1 MVVCLLVV
9 SAITTLLAIGPGV
22 VLGTSSPASS
32 TDFSIAVSPSIVPI
46 NPGFWGLLSAV
57 SVGSNGFTG
66 DVSLSAIAPAGFTGS
81 VSVSPSTMGLVDG
94 SCYYA
99 CVSDLDISSTD
110 SIPVGYYNIT
120 ITGTS
125 GSLTHSTTMTLIVT
139 IEDFSVM
146 AGSGCGVQCFLTVS
160 QGSAGTFPIQL
171 KSINGFFGNVS
182 LSDSVSYPPT
192 LSASLNPAT
201 VSLSSGGSAISTLT
215 VTVSDSTPPGSYP
228 IEITGSSGLLWH
240 GTSLTV
246 VVTLAYFSVSANP
259 TSLEIPLGSQR
270 QTLTTVTWLNGLS
283 NSILLQVASSSA
295 AVSCVFASSNTSGL
309 TVTEPAS
316 GSAYQYLK
324 CAANG
329 PVANYTVTI
338 YGTSGPYQQ
347 STILPVA
354 VSVDP
359 FVASPVVSV
368 VVGMDGGL
376 YSSVSGPGGSWNGWQ
391 SLSGSTPSTP
401 TLCRSGPNR
410 VDLLVRGN
418 DDGIYHKAFISGV
431 WSASWDKTPTGIT
444 VDQPVCAIL
453 GTTLYVVVRGATSE
467 LWATTLD
474 LNTNTWAPT
483 WTDLLGFSQSVPGLA
498 ASPGLNR
505 LDLVV
510 RGFDN
515 GIYHKS
521 FINGAWSQS
530 WDSPSGATIG
540 TPVAVS
546 DGSSLHVVVIGGA
559 SSLWYN
565 SLSLSSNTWTG
576 WVYPSGATSSTPAL
590 VWTPGLNRLD
600 LVVRGMDN
608 GIYHKSL

>member
-9 SAITTLLAIGPGV
+9 STITTLLAIGPAV

-32 TDFSIAVSPSIVPI
+32 ADFSMAVSPSIVPI

-57 SVGSNGFTG
+57 SVGGSGFTG
-66 DVSLSAIAPAGFTGS
+66 DVSLSAAAPAGFTGS
-81 VSVSPSTMGLVDG
+81 VSISPSTMGLVDG

-146 AGSGCGVQCFLTVS
+146 AGSGCGVPCSLTVY

-171 KSINGFFGNVS
+171 KSINGFSGNVS

-295 AVSCVFASSNTSGL
+295 AVSCVFALSNTSGL
-309 TVTEPAS
+309 TVTEPAG

-329 PVANYTVTI
+329 PVGNYKVTI

-347 STILPVA
+347 STMLPVA

-359 FVASPVVSV
+359 TISTTVNFQGVTVTASGSLTISSGTVTGTVSV
-368 VVGMDGGL
+368 TATNSTTGAVLFSKTYGITVGYG
-376 YSSVSGPGGSWNGWQ
+376 
-391 SLSGSTPSTP
+391 SGSTARFVLTIPTGSSWLGTACTVNVSTNTAACSISRAP
-401 TLCRSGPNR
+401 DVNHDGV
-410 VDLLVRGN
+410 VDLL
-418 DDGIYHKAFISGV
+418 DLAQAAIAFDSVKGDAGY
-431 WSASWDKTPTGIT
+431 SASCDLNADGSVNI
-444 VDQPVCAIL
+444 
-453 GTTLYVVVRGATSE
+453 
-467 LWATTLD
+467 LD
-474 LNTNTWAPT
+474 LA
-483 WTDLLGFSQSVPGLA
+483 QLA
-498 ASPGLNR
+498 IDYQL
-505 LDLVV
+505 
-510 RGFDN
+510 
-515 GIYHKS
+515 
-521 FINGAWSQS
+521 
-530 WDSPSGATIG
+530 
-540 TPVAVS
+540 PVF
-546 DGSSLHVVVIGGA
+546 G
-559 SSLWYN
+559 
-565 SLSLSSNTWTG
+565 
-576 WVYPSGATSSTPAL
+576 
-590 VWTPGLNRLD
+590 
-600 LVVRGMDN
+600 
-608 GIYHKSL
+608 

>member
-9 SAITTLLAIGPGV
+9 STITTLLAIGPAV

-66 DVSLSAIAPAGFTGS
+66 DVSLSATAPAGFTGS
-81 VSVSPSTMGLVDG
+81 VSISPSTMGLVDG

-125 GSLTHSTTMTLIVT
+125 GPLTHSTQMTLIVT

-146 AGSGCGVQCFLTVS
+146 AGSGCGVPCSLTVY
-160 QGSAGTFPIQL
+160 QGSAGTLPIQL
-171 KSINGFFGNVS
+171 KSINGFSGNVS

-215 VTVSDSTPPGSYP
+215 VTVSDSTPPGSYL
-228 IEITGSSGLLWH
+228 IGITGSSGLLWH

-259 TSLEIPLGSQR
+259 TSLEIPLGSQS

-309 TVTEPAS
+309 TVTEPAG

-329 PVANYTVTI
+329 PVGNYKVTI

-347 STILPVA
+347 STMLPVA

-359 FVASPVVSV
+359 TLTISTTVNFQGVTVTASGSLAIGSGTVTGTVSV
-368 VVGMDGGL
+368 TATNSTTGAVLFSKTYGITVGYG
-376 YSSVSGPGGSWNGWQ
+376 
-391 SLSGSTPSTP
+391 SGSTARFVLTIPTGSSWLGTACTVNVSTNTAACSISRAP
-401 TLCRSGPNR
+401 DVNHDGV
-410 VDLLVRGN
+410 VDLL
-418 DDGIYHKAFISGV
+418 DLAQAAIAFDSVKGDAGY
-431 WSASWDKTPTGIT
+431 SASCDLN
-444 VDQPVCAIL
+444 VDGSVNI
-453 GTTLYVVVRGATSE
+453 
-467 LWATTLD
+467 LD
-474 LNTNTWAPT
+474 LAQLAIDYQLPV
-483 WTDLLGFSQSVPGLA
+483 FS
-498 ASPGLNR
+498 
-505 LDLVV
+505 
-510 RGFDN
+510 
-515 GIYHKS
+515 
-521 FINGAWSQS
+521 
-530 WDSPSGATIG
+530 
-540 TPVAVS
+540 
-546 DGSSLHVVVIGGA
+546 
-559 SSLWYN
+559 
-565 SLSLSSNTWTG
+565 
-576 WVYPSGATSSTPAL
+576 
-590 VWTPGLNRLD
+590 
-600 LVVRGMDN
+600 
-608 GIYHKSL
+608 

>member
-9 SAITTLLAIGPGV
+9 STITTLLAIGPAV

-32 TDFSIAVSPSIVPI
+32 ADFSMAVSPSIVPI

-57 SVGSNGFTG
+57 SVGGSGFTG
-66 DVSLSAIAPAGFTGS
+66 DVSLSAAAPAGFTGS
-81 VSVSPSTMGLVDG
+81 VSISPSTMGLVDG

-171 KSINGFFGNVS
+171 KSINGFSGNVS

-329 PVANYTVTI
+329 PVGNYKVTI

-347 STILPVA
+347 STMLQVA

-359 FVASPVVSV
+359 TISTAVNFQGVTVTASGSLTISSGTVTGTVSV
-368 VVGMDGGL
+368 TATNSTTGAVLFSKTYGITVGYG
-376 YSSVSGPGGSWNGWQ
+376 
-391 SLSGSTPSTP
+391 SGSTARFVLTIPTGSSWLGTACTVNVSTNTAACSISRAP
-401 TLCRSGPNR
+401 DVNHDGV
-410 VDLLVRGN
+410 VDLL
-418 DDGIYHKAFISGV
+418 DLAQAAIAFDSVKGDAGY
-431 WSASWDKTPTGIT
+431 SASCDLNADGSVNI
-444 VDQPVCAIL
+444 
-453 GTTLYVVVRGATSE
+453 
-467 LWATTLD
+467 LD
-474 LNTNTWAPT
+474 LA
-483 WTDLLGFSQSVPGLA
+483 QLA
-498 ASPGLNR
+498 IDYQL
-505 LDLVV
+505 
-510 RGFDN
+510 
-515 GIYHKS
+515 
-521 FINGAWSQS
+521 
-530 WDSPSGATIG
+530 
-540 TPVAVS
+540 PVF
-546 DGSSLHVVVIGGA
+546 G
-559 SSLWYN
+559 
-565 SLSLSSNTWTG
+565 
-576 WVYPSGATSSTPAL
+576 
-590 VWTPGLNRLD
+590 
-600 LVVRGMDN
+600 
-608 GIYHKSL
+608 

>member
-9 SAITTLLAIGPGV
+9 STITTLLAIGPAV

-66 DVSLSAIAPAGFTGS
+66 DVSLSATAPAGFTGS
-81 VSVSPSTMGLVDG
+81 VSISPSTMGLVDG

-146 AGSGCGVQCFLTVS
+146 AGSGCGVPCSLTVY
-160 QGSAGTFPIQL
+160 QGSAGTLPIQL
-171 KSINGFFGNVS
+171 KSINGFSGNVS

-215 VTVSDSTPPGSYP
+215 VTVSSSTPPGSYP
-228 IEITGSSGLLWH
+228 IGITGSSGLLWH

-329 PVANYTVTI
+329 PVGNYKVTI

-347 STILPVA
+347 STMLPVA

-359 FVASPVVSV
+359 TLTISTTVNFQGVTVTASGSLAIGSGTVTGTVSV
-368 VVGMDGGL
+368 TATNSTTGAVLFSKTYGITVGYG
-376 YSSVSGPGGSWNGWQ
+376 
-391 SLSGSTPSTP
+391 SGSTARFVLTIPTGSSWLGTACTVNVSTNTAACSISRAP
-401 TLCRSGPNR
+401 DVNHDGV
-410 VDLLVRGN
+410 VDLL
-418 DDGIYHKAFISGV
+418 DLAQAAIAFDSVKGDAGY
-431 WSASWDKTPTGIT
+431 SASCDLN
-444 VDQPVCAIL
+444 VDGSVNI
-453 GTTLYVVVRGATSE
+453 
-467 LWATTLD
+467 LD
-474 LNTNTWAPT
+474 LAQLAIDYQLPV
-483 WTDLLGFSQSVPGLA
+483 FS
-498 ASPGLNR
+498 
-505 LDLVV
+505 
-510 RGFDN
+510 
-515 GIYHKS
+515 
-521 FINGAWSQS
+521 
-530 WDSPSGATIG
+530 
-540 TPVAVS
+540 
-546 DGSSLHVVVIGGA
+546 
-559 SSLWYN
+559 
-565 SLSLSSNTWTG
+565 
-576 WVYPSGATSSTPAL
+576 
-590 VWTPGLNRLD
+590 
-600 LVVRGMDN
+600 
-608 GIYHKSL
+608 